1 MKSSRKWWLAAGIA
15 LAVPGVLVMVLVL
28 GTARGIPAG
37 EVEFPTTGTGTGP
50 GELARL
56 ERTLDAQR
64 PWGVFIIVDTVAN
77 RLQVRRGEDVI
88 REAVCSTGTG
98 SVLEDPATGKRWIFE
113 TPRGVRT
120 VIGKR
125 KDPVWVR
132 PDWSFIEEGSD
143 LPRNFKDRVD
153 RETLG
158 DWALDLGDGYMIH
171 GTLFQRYLGRNVTHG
186 CIRLGDED
194 LAFVAAAT
202 PVGATVFL
210 F

>member
-1 MKSSRKWWLAAGIA
+1 MELSRRKRLAAGLA
-15 LAVPGVLVMVLVL
+15 LAVPVVLFLVLVL
-28 GTARGIPAG
+28 GSAPGVPAG
-37 EVEFPTTGTGTGP
+37 ALEFPTNGVETRP

-56 ERTLDAQR
+56 ERTLDGKR
-64 PWGVFIIVDTVAN
+64 PWGVYIIVDTVAN
-77 RLQVRRGEDVI
+77 RLQVRRGEEVI

-98 SVLEDPATGKRWIFE
+98 SVLEDPGTGQRWIFE

-202 PVGATVFL
+202 PVGASVLL

>member
-1 MKSSRKWWLAAGIA
+1 MKSSRKWWLAAGFA
-15 LAVPGVLVMVLVL
+15 LAVPVVLAMVLVL

-37 EVEFPTTGTGTGP
+37 EVEFPTTGAGTGP

-202 PVGATVFL
+202 PVGASVLL

>member
-1 MKSSRKWWLAAGIA
+1 MKPTAKRLTIAACA
-15 LAVPGVLVMVLVL
+15 LAVPLFLVLILVL
-28 GTARGIPAG
+28 GSAREIPAG
-37 EVEFPTTGTGTGP
+37 ELMFPVTGAAPKP
-50 GELARL
+50 GELAKL
-56 ERTLDAQR
+56 ERTLDGKR
-64 PWGVFIIVDTVAN
+64 PWGVYIIVDTVAN
-77 RLQVRRGEDVI
+77 RLQVRRGEELI

-98 SVLEDPATGKRWIFE
+98 SVLEDPETGKRWIFE

-153 RETLG
+153 HETLG

-171 GTLFQRYLGRNVTHG
+171 GTLFQRYLGKNVTHG

-202 PVGATVFL
+202 PVGASVLL